1 MDTVSK
7 QYITISYVKKLDNN
21 HMFISYINI
30 RYTHIII
37 IKGLK
42 GHNGVELKLI

>member
-7 QYITISYVKKLDNN
+7 QYHITISYVKKLDNN

-37 IKGLK
+37 KIKYCNK
-42 GHNGVELKLI
+42 